1 MPQEVTKS
9 TTTSRLKGQS
19 KARFKLEKATSEASE
34 MGMQIAGWF
43 SQAEGV
49 SGAAIGSSR
58 PWVRWAW
65 ATNPIEPLS

>member
-1 MPQEVTKS
+1 MPQEVAKS

-43 SQAEGV
+43 SQAERVMTMGEW
-49 SGAAIGSSR
+49 SSDRFESTLGSMGHK
-58 PWVRWAW
+58 P
-65 ATNPIEPLS
+65 N